1 MFLVDESATDDSVNE
16 EYNELVAALNQ
27 SLVTSMPV
35 AEEENQLDEF
45 PSVILKAL
53 LISDLFNLFIS
64 IDY

>member
-1 MFLVDESATDDSVNE
+1 MNE

-45 PSVILKAL
+45 PSVILKA
-53 LISDLFNLFIS
+53 IINFFNLFNY